1 MDTQNWPKNE
11 WEDIYH
17 GLQEISR
24 KMENIMFNCVD
35 DIDAKRFAQDCYDDI
50 ETWMDNCARKGNFKV
65 ETLDLTSS
73 KKPIKSADKH
83 YKYDEYFGNIYDSD
97 ENNKDF
103 WTREEYNEMVEK
115 ARDIFYPAV
124 QKAAN
129 ACRFTVSDNE
139 AEYVAEKC
147 VRQFFDNT
155 SWDEAVNRPEE
166 YYVNSSKKS
175 IESAMPG
182 REKGI
187 RAIMDEYGCSWE
199 EAEEIMNEQ
208 VSSSKKTIKSGYNLQ
223 PGEMKSY
230 YTYRYDYLPEE
241 KVFYYSRDEYTPDNI
256 QVLTN
261 LVKNQLKFHHRINRL
276 EFSTGEALDVEYDE
290 NMNPTF
296 IPDNSISSSRKS
308 LKSAMPGKEKYIQ
321 AVMDEY
327 GCSREEAEEIMNEG
341 IESACH
347 DKSKKGKKKPEKI
360 EQTRRARNT
369 ESLNNLYGKMFS

>member
-24 KMENIMFNCVD
+24 KMENIMINCVD

-83 YKYDEYFGNIYDSD
+83 YKYDEYLGNIYDSD
-97 ENNKDF
+97 ENNKDY
-103 WTREEYNEMVEK
+103 WTREEYGEMVEK

-199 EAEEIMNEQ
+199 EAEEIMNE
-208 VSSSKKTIKSGYNLQ
+208 
-223 PGEMKSY
+223 
-230 YTYRYDYLPEE
+230 
-241 KVFYYSRDEYTPDNI
+241 
-256 QVLTN
+256 
-261 LVKNQLKFHHRINRL
+261 
-276 EFSTGEALDVEYDE
+276 
-290 NMNPTF
+290 
-296 IPDNSISSSRKS
+296 
-308 LKSAMPGKEKYIQ
+308 
-321 AVMDEY
+321 
-327 GCSREEAEEIMNEG
+327 G

-347 DKSKKGKKKPEKI
+347 GKSKKSKKKPKKI

>member
-1 MDTQNWPKNE
+1 MDMQNWPKNE
-11 WEDIYH
+11 WEDIYN

-24 KMENIMFNCVD
+24 KMENIMINCVD
-35 DIDAKRFAQDCYDDI
+35 DIDAKQFAQNCYDNI

-73 KKPIKSADKH
+73 KKPIKSDKH
-83 YKYDEYFGNIYDSD
+83 FKYDEYFGNIYDSD
-97 ENNKDF
+97 PSNADY

-155 SWDEAVNRPEE
+155 SWVEAVNRPEE
-166 YYVNSSKKS
+166 YYVNSSKKLIKS
-175 IESAMPG
+175 SDNRVHSYSFDYIITANVDVEQTDNIILRTLEGIHEIELVGNPGINNTSWSKEEYGITSSHEPIESAMPG

-199 EAEEIMNEQ
+199 EAEEIMNE
-208 VSSSKKTIKSGYNLQ
+208 
-223 PGEMKSY
+223 E
-230 YTYRYDYLPEE
+230 
-241 KVFYYSRDEYTPDNI
+241 
-256 QVLTN
+256 
-261 LVKNQLKFHHRINRL
+261 
-276 EFSTGEALDVEYDE
+276 
-290 NMNPTF
+290 
-296 IPDNSISSSRKS
+296 ISS
-308 LKSAMPGKEKYIQ
+308 
-321 AVMDEY
+321 
-327 GCSREEAEEIMNEG
+327 GCHG
-341 IESACH
+341 
-347 DKSKKGKKKPEKI
+347 KSKKEKKEEKKPEKI

-369 ESLNNLYGKMFS
+369 ESLNNLYGKMF

>member
-50 ETWMDNCARKGNFKV
+50 ETWMDNCKQKGNFTV

-73 KKPIKSADKH
+73 KKPIKSDRH
-83 YKYDEYFGNIYDSD
+83 FKYDEYLGNIYDSD
-97 ENNKDF
+97 PSNADF
-103 WTREEYNEMVEK
+103 WSRDEYNEMVEK

-166 YYVNSSKKS
+166 YYVNSSKKPIKS
-175 IESAMPG
+175 DYKGLDDEVGDLQIDMTNTGYFEDGWLRIEGENEEGYRDGTEFTINAYGPNGEDLGSKKFDFLDLWHKGPIASSKEPVQSAMPG

-208 VSSSKKTIKSGYNLQ
+208 VSSS
-223 PGEMKSY
+223 
-230 YTYRYDYLPEE
+230 
-241 KVFYYSRDEYTPDNI
+241 
-256 QVLTN
+256 
-261 LVKNQLKFHHRINRL
+261 
-276 EFSTGEALDVEYDE
+276 
-290 NMNPTF
+290 
-296 IPDNSISSSRKS
+296 RKS

-327 GCSREEAEEIMNEG
+327 GCSREEAEEIIADEISSG
-341 IESACH
+341 CH
-347 DKSKKGKKKPEKI
+347 DKSKKEKKEEKKPEKI